1 MAWSG
6 CGCAAISAVSFV
18 LQVQRTVRRIANTVI
33 EKDRPGAYHSSGLS
47 LFLYQFQIL
56 CRNCPTRPVP
66 GEVCIS
72 VIDAGNIA
80 FDIVVF
86 LPIYADNVIDN
97 LTSYIPTDNV
107 HMVILFEAGLGV
119 ASLI

>member
-1 MAWSG
+1 MVWSG

-33 EKDRPGAYHSSGLS
+33 EKDRQGAYHSSGLS

-86 LPIYADNVIDN
+86 LPIYAENIINN
-97 LTSYIPTDNV
+97 LSGYIPTDNA
-107 HMVILFEAGLGV
+107 HMVIPFEAGLSAAFLV
-119 ASLI
+119 